1 MKVKLLPKQYDFL
14 HSDEPMLLFAGGIGT
29 GKTFVLAHTILKNI
43 IKYPEAD
50 ILLCA
55 NTYSQLMNT
64 TVPALVAVLD
74 EAGIKYKST
83 TAGMRKR
90 IEVGPVTVYLYSL
103 DNPSVIRGL
112 STIGMVAIDEF
123 CSTTKDAFNIVIGRL
138 RNKKGSLT
146 ARFVG
151 SPEGHNW
158 VYDLVS
164 EGKIK
169 VINATTY
176 DNPHLPDEYVK
187 SLEELYVKG
196 SALYKQEVLGEFVN
210 IKSEAVYYAFS
221 RTKHVKPVEYIP
233 EYPIYVGV
241 DFNIDNM
248 SATFVQY
255 IDGKYRVIKELK
267 LTDENS
273 NTFDLAIEIKRH
285 FQNAQKYI
293 VPDSTGNARKTST
306 KNGKTDIQILRDAG
320 LNVLNTRNP
329 YIRDRWNAVNK
340 QLMLDNVEID
350 SSCTNLIKEMETL
363 SVNQTEGKVAHLSVT
378 LGYVIWHRDP
388 IQKPQLKNVTIP
400 NPFIR

>member
-14 HSDEPMLLFAGGIGT
+14 NSDEPYLLFAGGIGT
-29 GKTFVLAHTILKNI
+29 GKTFVLAHTILKHI
-43 IKYPEAD
+43 IEYPEAD

-74 EAGIKYKST
+74 EFGIKYKAAL
-83 TAGMRKR
+83 AGTRKR
-90 IEVGPVTVYLYSL
+90 IEVNDVTVYLYSL

-123 CSTTKDAFNIVIGRL
+123 CSTTKDAFNIVMGRL
-138 RNKKGSLT
+138 RNKQGSLT

-169 VINATTY
+169 VIHATTY
-176 DNPHLPDEYVK
+176 DNPHLPKEYVQ

-210 IKSEAVYYAFS
+210 IQADAVYYAFS
-221 RTKHVKPVEYIP
+221 RTKHVKPTEYIP

-241 DFNIDNM
+241 DFNIENM
-248 SATFVQY
+248 SATFIQI

-267 LTDENS
+267 LNDANS

-285 FQNAQKYI
+285 FPNAIKYI
-293 VPDSTGNARKTST
+293 IPDSTGNARKTSA
-306 KNGKTDIQILRDAG
+306 KNGKTDIQILKDAG
-320 LNVLNTRNP
+320 LVVRNTRNP
-329 YIRDRWNAVNK
+329 MIRDRWNAVNK
-340 QLMLDNVEID
+340 QLMLDNLQID

-363 SVNQTEGKVAHLSVT
+363 SNNQTEGKVAHLSVT
-378 LGYVIWHRDP
+378 LGYLVWFINP
-388 IQKPQLKNVTIP
+388 IQKPQLKNTTIP
-400 NPFIR
+400 NPFLR